1 MEESNQREKYLSSQ
15 APNPYYYKTVSQ
27 ISLLSTSFLYF
38 SFSLIP
44 QTYYRE
50 YRLMQNNGRTV
61 KPKING
67 SRVFVL
73 FYDIHS
79 TRCTPGTQ
87 GV

>member
-1 MEESNQREKYLSSQ
+1 MKESNQREKYLSPQ

-27 ISLLSTSFLYF
+27 TSLLSTSFLYF

-50 YRLMQNNGRTV
+50 YRLIQNNGRTV

-73 FYDIHS
+73 FYDIHG
-79 TRCTPGTQ
+79 TRCMPGTQ